1 MLWVAICGGVGGIQ
15 AGGDYGNGW
24 MMRRERERER
34 RRGEKKNGNMW
45 MTDFL

>member
-1 MLWVAICGGVGGIQ
+1 MLRVAICGGVGGVQ

-34 RRGEKKNGNMW
+34 EDRGRKKMETCG
-45 MTDFL
+45 